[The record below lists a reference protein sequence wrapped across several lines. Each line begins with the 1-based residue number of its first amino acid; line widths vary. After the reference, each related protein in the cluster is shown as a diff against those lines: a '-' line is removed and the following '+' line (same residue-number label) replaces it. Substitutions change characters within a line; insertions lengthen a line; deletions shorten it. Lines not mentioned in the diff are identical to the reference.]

1 MLSADGD
8 LAHVTSV
15 GEVVITRAHV
25 TVLPRLLDAEARWI
39 TGGRRVVQLS
49 LQIFSITGVTPSV
62 EVKVQLIGVEFV
74 HIINNF
80 KRQAGTGF
88 RLERTASFFYPT
100 HVCSVR
106 P

>member
-1 MLSADGD
+1 MLSLDDD
-8 LAHVTSV
+8 LSHVTSV

-49 LQIFSITGVTPSV
+49 LQRFRITSVTPCV
-62 EVKVQLIGVEFV
+62 EVKVQLIGVKFV
-74 HIINNF
+74 HVINHF
-80 KRQAGTGF
+80 KWQAGTGF
-88 RLERTASFFYPT
+88 RLERTASFLYPT
-100 HVCSVR
+100 YVCSVR